1 MIRKVRSKVASTI
14 SKIEEADD
22 FSFSNWL
29 KRPFVN
35 HHPID
40 SISSRLASIPDIT
53 LDFNIPQNVLRE
65 FNFIEPDVTDE
76 LKDCEF
82 KKVRSNAIFFMIP
95 APLDGGANYPD
106 VELRPLSFS
115 SRLFEFLISLPDA
128 KKIKVQFDHLAPTEY
143 NCTLDVPEIFSYLED
158 MVPQIFNIDLLE
170 FEDLLTSAKKIK
182 VQNIKLDSFQ
192 KIKIG
197 KSALQS
203 LPKLKKI
210 YKVKVPS
217 IGNYKF
223 NQQEISLPTFT
234 QPDIS
239 QSTSIQLTK
248 VKNWFAKFQIPKSD
262 EFLLYS
268 SKDEWASVGDN
279 KKPGKLKLN
288 ENFREQL
295 KLILSNVK
303 KVDWKKININQFN
316 LRKYEEEGAKFLVEN
331 DYAFLQDELG
341 LDTQKEVV
349 TALKIMFGHRII
361 KSALI
366 ISTNFKLGNLD
377 FSKRLNIEMGW
388 SDKISKYCPELSCA
402 ILDGNTNQ
410 RAELWNKSYAI
421 HVVDV
426 DTLIND
432 LEFKILKNQKLHGFD
447 CIVLDDA
454 HLILAKKEKGKEL
467 VSLLKPQ
474 ILWATSPVLDE
485 NLTTE
490 LNNWLNP
497 SLKIEKSEV
506 RNKESL
512 SEYAPKF
519 ILNEVWFE
527 ADDDQLDEFKVT
539 MVECKKELRR
549 VLESGNPLRF
559 TANIFTQLHRLNQV
573 GNFAPGKSKS
583 PKTELLLEQI
593 QTIKENGKKALILS
607 QYDRLGTKK
616 IAGLFKENGIEH
628 IFIPGSA
635 SAEELKKAISSFES
649 QKGMVAFISDTK
661 PSKLKFSDL
670 NIPYVIRFDQWWN
683 PINNWELEDMFTS
696 RGEGAEFKES
706 VNIYNYYSLGT
717 VDQRVR
723 ELLLK
728 SGLLNK
734 NVFELMHTKLF
745 EELISVDEWLKIFDV
760 PTSGEDNEQMS
771 IEAVQE
777 KLKKVTHDNFRSMLT
792 KFFSRV
798 GYDNLEVID
807 VPNSNSFNIV
817 GRAKRNNRIFGL
829 VARVISEGKLAKN
842 TLEEILAETSTSNND
857 KVFII
862 TKGKIPDVSE
872 NILRENVTLLDGLSL
887 SNYLLRLGI
896 VVPQKEEA

>member
-35 HHPID
+35 QHPID
-40 SISSRLASIPDIT
+40 SISSRLASIPDID
-53 LDFNIPQNVLRE
+53 LDFIIPQNAVRE

-76 LKDCEF
+76 LKDCNF
-82 KKVRSNAIFFMIP
+82 PRVRSNAIFFMIP
-95 APLDGGANYPD
+95 APLDGGVNYPN
-106 VELRPLSFS
+106 VELKPLSFS
-115 SRLFEFLISLPDA
+115 SRHFEFLISVPA
-128 KKIKVQFDHLAPTEY
+128 TKKIRVQFEHWAPIEY

-158 MVPQIFNIDLLE
+158 MVPKIFNIDLLE
-170 FEDLLTSAKKIK
+170 FEDLLTSTKKIK

-197 KSALQS
+197 KSALS
-203 LPKLKKI
+203 ALPKLKKI

-217 IGNYKF
+217 IGNYKI
-223 NQQEISLPTFT
+223 NQQEISLPSFT
-234 QPDIS
+234 QPNIS
-239 QSTSIQLTK
+239 ESTSIQLSK
-248 VKNWFAKFQIPKSD
+248 VKNWFAKFQIPKTD

-268 SKDEWASVGDN
+268 LKDEKSSIDDAANARRPKVYQN
-279 KKPGKLKLN
+279 L
-288 ENFREQL
+288 REQL
-295 KLILSNVK
+295 KLILSSVK
-303 KVDWKKININQFN
+303 KVDWEKISLLQIK
-316 LRKYEEEGAKFLVEN
+316 LSEYEEAGAKFLVEN

-366 ISTNFKLGNLD
+366 ISSKYKIGNLD

-388 SDKISKYCPELSCA
+388 SDKFNKYCPELSCA
-402 ILDGNTNQ
+402 IMDGNTDQ
-410 RAELWNKSYAI
+410 RADQWSKSYAI
-421 HVVDV
+421 NIVDV
-426 DTLIND
+426 DTIIND
-432 LEFKILKNQKLHGFD
+432 LEFKTLKNERLNRFD
-447 CIVLDDA
+447 CIILDDA
-454 HLILAKKEKGKEL
+454 HLILSKEEKEKQF

-474 ILWATSPVLDE
+474 ILWATSPVLDK
-485 NLTTE
+485 NLITE

-497 SLKIEKSEV
+497 SIRIEKSQI
-506 RNKESL
+506 RSKESL
-512 SEYAPKF
+512 SENAPKF

-527 ADDDQLDEFKVT
+527 SDDDQLGEFKVT
-539 MVECKKELRR
+539 MVDCKKELRR

-583 PKTELLLEQI
+583 PKTELLLKQI
-593 QTIKENGKKALILS
+593 QTIGDNGKKALILS

-616 IAGLFKENGIEH
+616 IAELFKENRIEH
-628 IFIPGSA
+628 IFVPGSA

-661 PSKLKFSDL
+661 PSKLKFSDI

-696 RGEGAEFKES
+696 RGEGSEFKES

-728 SGLLNK
+728 NGLLNK

-745 EELISVDEWLKIFDV
+745 EELITVDEWLQIFDV
-760 PTSGEDNEQMS
+760 PTSGENNEEFS
-771 IEAVQE
+771 LKAVQE
-777 KLKKVTHDNFRSMLT
+777 IIKKMTHDNFRAALT

-798 GYDNLEVID
+798 GYDNLEIID

-817 GRAKRNNRIFGL
+817 GRANRNNRIFGL

-842 TLEEILAETSTSNND
+842 TLEEILTETSTSNND
-857 KVFII
+857 KVFVI

-887 SNYLLRLGI
+887 SNYLMRLGVI
-896 VVPQKEEA
+896 LPQKEEV